1 MTAVGQVTQPIRIS
15 SSPVK
20 DDSNSW
26 ISHLSLYMSDKDILD
41 SRKWL
46 NDAIIYA
53 AQSLLR
59 DQTKGKVFGWQST
72 QCSKRDGMFQP
83 IPPNSLFVQ
92 ILHVHQSHWI
102 VVSNIDGKSGGSFS
116 DTVCIFDSD
125 RPLKLSHSIKKMV
138 CSFFKAPSDALHFDI
153 MNVQGQNNSFDCGVF
168 AIAYATELAYGYDSV
183 ICCWDDGKMRQ
194 HLKHCLENGC
204 ITRFPTRGERTI
216 PLGMRTLN
224 SVLQKIYCICGMP
237 NTNKKRPMVMC
248 DGCLKWYH
256 GDCMSIDCDEVGK
269 SKWICCQC
277 TDVLNELKK

>member
-1 MTAVGQVTQPIRIS
+1 MTAIGQVTQPIRIS

-72 QCSKRDGMFQP
+72 QCSKQDGMFQP
-83 IPPNSLFVQ
+83 IPPNSPFVQ

-116 DTVCIFDSD
+116 DTVCIFDSG

-138 CSFFKAPSDALHFDI
+138 CSFFNPFGT
-153 MNVQGQNNSFDCGVF
+153 M
-168 AIAYATELAYGYDSV
+168 
-183 ICCWDDGKMRQ
+183 
-194 HLKHCLENGC
+194 
-204 ITRFPTRGERTI
+204 
-216 PLGMRTLN
+216 
-224 SVLQKIYCICGMP
+224 
-237 NTNKKRPMVMC
+237 
-248 DGCLKWYH
+248 
-256 GDCMSIDCDEVGK
+256 
-269 SKWICCQC
+269 
-277 TDVLNELKK
+277 